1 MKWFSLTCFGRL
13 NLFSFLY
20 LLKGLQ
26 LAEIST
32 LPLSIVNEARE
43 ISTEL
48 IRQKEVCEACD
59 FHCKGDDSWPL

>member
-1 MKWFSLTCFGRL
+1 MCFL
-13 NLFSFLY
+13 SFY

-59 FHCKGDDSWPL
+59 FHCTSDDGWPL